1 MRRPVYG
8 LSRVISR
15 GIDGENFVV
24 LSRGLLDAV
33 IKTLKDVHAKWK
45 IEDKRFLGTPICYEF
60 DGELRPEQA
69 VAAKALI
76 AHDSGVLAAGT
87 AFGKTVLAAW
97 MIGERKTNTLILVNK
112 KPLMSQWVER
122 LSQFLNIPQKEIGV
136 WGGGKHKYTGK
147 IDVALIQSLVR
158 RGAVN
163 KEILGSYG
171 QLIVDECHGVPATS
185 FEAVTNVFTGKYIL
199 GLSATPVRRDGLH
212 PIIQMQCGPLH
223 YRVEAKQMAAFE
235 HFEHRVNVRLTG
247 FESSFVSQE
256 KDEKPSN
263 FCGLWVAVKCFAYS

>member
-1 MRRPVYG
+1 MYG

-24 LSRGLLDAV
+24 LPRGLLDAV

-45 IEDKRFLGTPICYEF
+45 IEDKRFLGTPICCEF

-112 KPLMSQWVER
+112 KPLMTQWVER
-122 LSQFLNIPQKEIGV
+122 LSQFLNISQNEIGV
-136 WGGGKHKYTGK
+136 WRWQ
-147 IDVALIQSLVR
+147 A
-158 RGAVN
+158 
-163 KEILGSYG
+163 
-171 QLIVDECHGVPATS
+171 
-185 FEAVTNVFTGKYIL
+185 
-199 GLSATPVRRDGLH
+199 
-212 PIIQMQCGPLH
+212 
-223 YRVEAKQMAAFE
+223 
-235 HFEHRVNVRLTG
+235 
-247 FESSFVSQE
+247 
-256 KDEKPSN
+256 
-263 FCGLWVAVKCFAYS
+263 